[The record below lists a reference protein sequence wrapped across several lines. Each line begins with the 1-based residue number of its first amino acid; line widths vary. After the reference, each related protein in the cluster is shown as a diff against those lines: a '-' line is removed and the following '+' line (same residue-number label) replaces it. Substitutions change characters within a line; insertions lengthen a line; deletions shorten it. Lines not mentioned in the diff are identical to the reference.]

1 MSALVSQLKSLV
13 LKTLDTIYPS
23 DWFRID
29 ANKVVVTSFRGKPYS
44 GNPGRIAT
52 ALHSIE
58 PDLDIVWLALDPSEP
73 VPEGVRVVKYNS
85 LASYRELAT
94 AKVWIDDFRKKY
106 FPRKKVDQIYYQVW
120 HGVLPL
126 KKIELD
132 AAAKLD
138 RMYLAEA
145 KRDGENTDYML
156 AGNDFT
162 AQVYEN
168 AFWFKG
174 QVLRFGTPSLDNII
188 GAKQADIAHET
199 KRKLGLA
206 DTEKF
211 FFYCPTFRDHF
222 DVSDFD
228 LHAEALRKQLHK
240 RLGGTWTILIRLHPN
255 AREHEAEVLKVNPGA
270 VGVTNFP
277 DLSALIMTAD
287 LVVTDFSSVMFD
299 SLYAD
304 RPTFILAQDY
314 DDYVNGERGVYDIIH
329 KLPFT
334 VTKTPEALISSINQF
349 SPDEYAHKRQ
359 AFLNLI
365 GDHESGESAV
375 LLAKHVVAKM
385 KGETVD
391 DA

>member
-1 MSALVSQLKSLV
+1 M
-13 LKTLDTIYPS
+13 
-23 DWFRID
+23 
-29 ANKVVVTSFRGKPYS
+29 
-44 GNPGRIAT
+44 
-52 ALHSIE
+52 
-58 PDLDIVWLALDPSEP
+58 
-73 VPEGVRVVKYNS
+73 
-85 LASYRELAT
+85 
-94 AKVWIDDFRKKY
+94 
-106 FPRKKVDQIYYQVW
+106 
-120 HGVLPL
+120 
-126 KKIELD
+126 
-132 AAAKLD
+132 
-138 RMYLAEA
+138 
-145 KRDGENTDYML
+145 
-156 AGNDFT
+156 
-162 AQVYEN
+162 
-168 AFWFKG
+168 
-174 QVLRFGTPSLDNII
+174 
-188 GAKQADIAHET
+188 
-199 KRKLGLA
+199 
-206 DTEKF
+206 
-211 FFYCPTFRDHF
+211 
-222 DVSDFD
+222 
-228 LHAEALRKQLHK
+228 HAEALRKQLHK

-255 AREHEAEVLKVNPGA
+255 AREHEAEVLKTNPGA

-349 SPDEYAHKRQ
+349 SPDEYTHKRQ